1 MGSPVSSLPPSG
13 IRRLRAPL
21 ADPPPIPPAPVQ
33 QRARPPHPIPPLLR
47 HPPWL
52 CVRPDLRTHVRS
64 LPPFPSGIR
73 EHVCAAGCHS
83 AAVDEEQVDRGEGE
97 GRGPDSPSWRQQH
110 LCAL

>member
-21 ADPPPIPPAPVQ
+21 AD
-33 QRARPPHPIPPLLR
+33 PHPIPPLLR